1 LVLIISG
8 TVQTHTEQ
16 RSMSLGDGM
25 LQARKID
32 VDKTF
37 EVAIDKI

>member
-1 LVLIISG
+1 
-8 TVQTHTEQ
+8 
-16 RSMSLGDGM
+16 MSLGDGM